1 MTSEGKTTCVFAVSL
16 FVRTTS
22 TTNVECELR
31 RLCKEKYSQLGPI
44 LELEELSSSKESASP
59 RAGVYTGELT
69 LEQNP
74 VPDSETLKYFGREL
88 DGAWLEKLMQSKCSL
103 VIVFHFSP
111 ANKFSLLR
119 SACGLVGELA
129 LSSEAVL
136 ADDSTSEYFSPSAW
150 TATRLAGW
158 TGESAPD
165 VTSHITTHQY
175 SNGELER
182 AVTLGMDK
190 FGLPDIVVE
199 GFPRHWTNS
208 VGALIE
214 LIAQLGVERGH
225 IPLSGTMS
233 LRINDVL
240 DSSIRVSL
248 IKSLKPGASG
258 TATVTLRQAVPDEG
272 DPLNALVSVVFD
284 EKQGE
289 TLENQ
294 WRLLRSLF
302 GSTVESVQ
310 PVASDDAELMAA
322 KARVREK
329 LPELAHRF
337 RQGLPLDGRLLL
349 KARFK
354 TDTDDI
360 ENMWFEVRKWE
371 AGRITGTLL
380 NEPFYI
386 SALNLGST
394 VTINEDAVID
404 YIYSQLG
411 QPDEGNEMG
420 AILDRRS
427 SRFKELFAS
436 ILGRLRILFSGRE

>member
-1 MTSEGKTTCVFAVSL
+1 MSL
-16 FVRTTS
+16 FVETTS
-22 TTNVECELR
+22 ATSIEGELR
-31 RLCKEKYSQLGPI
+31 RLCKGKYSQLGPI
-44 LELEELSSSKESASP
+44 RELEELSSAKE
-59 RAGVYTGELT
+59 GVYTGELT
-69 LEQNP
+69 LAQNP
-74 VPDSETLKYFGREL
+74 VPDSESLKYFGREL
-88 DGAWLEKLMQSKCSL
+88 NGAWLEKLMRSKCSL
-103 VIVFHFSP
+103 VIVFHYSP

-129 LSSEAVL
+129 LSSEAVI
-136 ADDSTSEYFSPSAW
+136 ADDNTSEYFSPSAW
-150 TATRLAGW
+150 TAKRLAGW
-158 TGESAPD
+158 TGESAPN
-165 VTSHITTHQY
+165 VVSHITTHQY

-199 GFPRHWTNS
+199 GFPRHWANS

-225 IPLSGTMS
+225 IPLSGTMP
-233 LRINDVL
+233 LRINDIL
-240 DSSIRVSL
+240 DSSIRASF
-248 IKSLKPGASG
+248 IKSLKPGASE

-289 TLENQ
+289 TLESQ
-294 WRLLRSLF
+294 ARFLRSLF
-302 GSTVESVQ
+302 GSTVDSVQ
-310 PVASDDAELMAA
+310 PVASDDAELIAA
-322 KARVREK
+322 KARVRAK
-329 LPELAHRF
+329 LPELARRF
-337 RQGLPLDGRLLL
+337 RQGLPLGGRLLL
-349 KARFK
+349 KARFM

-380 NEPFYI
+380 NEPYYI

-394 VTINEDAVID
+394 VTIDEDAVID

-411 QPDEGNEMG
+411 QPDEGNEKAPFSTG
-420 AILDRRS
+420 DRR
-427 SRFKELFAS
+427 RFKALFTS
-436 ILGRLRILFSGRE
+436 ILGRLPILRSRRK